1 MRVSFAPSL
10 PTLGIIDLF
19 NVSHFSGCEVV
30 SYSTS
35 VMIKIEHLFMCQ
47 LSIHISS
54 CVKYLVKSSTY

>member
-10 PTLGIIDLF
+10 PTLGIIGLF
-19 NVSHFSGCEVV
+19 NLSYFSGCEVV

-35 VMIKIEHLFMCQ
+35 VMIEIEHLFMCQ
-47 LSIHISS
+47 LAIHVSS